1 MLEKVLAADCP
12 SRLPRGPGRVCAP
25 VRTLATSRSECG
37 GETRV
42 AVGDLEISDDRVRD
56 RGDLSNLVHTR
67 HDRRSARV
75 AFHGNSVSRL
85 GQTVRS
91 AGHSVTV
98 LFVSGTIDSFLDK
111 YIRRYTEGD
120 VRGVTNLCHVPF
132 LAVRRGEAINMPDSG
147 AVWDHFASAIGA
159 YRRAAGVE
167 TWKRLETDTRQLG
180 EHSVF
185 ASVHWNALDANGKVV
200 RDTWTSYQL
209 LATPEGWRLLSYT
222 NHF

>member
-1 MLEKVLAADCP
+1 MRAGAY
-12 SRLPRGPGRVCAP
+12 S
-25 VRTLATSRSECG
+25 TLTG
-37 GETRV
+37 
-42 AVGDLEISDDRVRD
+42 
-56 RGDLSNLVHTR
+56 
-67 HDRRSARV
+67 
-75 AFHGNSVSRL
+75 SV
-85 GQTVRS
+85 T
-91 AGHSVTV
+91 AVTV
-98 LFVSGTIDSFLDK
+98 LFVSATVDSFLDE

-132 LAVRRGEAINMPDSG
+132 LAVRRGEAIHMPESG
-147 AVWDHFASAIGA
+147 DVWDHFAAAIGA

-185 ASVHWNALDANGKVV
+185 VSVHWNALGANGKVV

-209 LATPEGWRLLSYT
+209 LASPEGWRLLLYT